1 MHLLRY
7 YSCVNYTGDI
17 AMSMEKATV
26 VTVSM
31 RDISCHAQTFMK
43 SIGASYGIAVPQS
56 IADCWQFY
64 MCEYDTEKMPDFV
77 RIDAYVDPFKRV
89 GWGLSEENA
98 TEIDQWI
105 RDNQMQEQQK

>member
-1 MHLLRY
+1 
-7 YSCVNYTGDI
+7 
-17 AMSMEKATV
+17 MSMKKATV
-26 VTVSM
+26 ITVSLYNI
-31 RDISCHAQTFMK
+31 DCHAQTFMK
-43 SIGASYGIAVPQS
+43 HIGASYGIAVPQS

-98 TEIDQWI
+98 TKIDQWI
-105 RDNQMQEQQK
+105 RDNQMQEQQQ